1 MVGLEITEFSKNEY
15 KLFRNSHTK
24 AICSVSNYTINDTEM
39 TNVEGLDRN
48 DQLLLGVPG
57 IAWPFLIS
65 GAWCIASSLGFLVL
79 SKYIPIHNH
88 FAFYYIII

>member
-1 MVGLEITEFSKNEY
+1 
-15 KLFRNSHTK
+15 
-24 AICSVSNYTINDTEM
+24 M
-39 TNVEGLDRN
+39 TNVEGLDNN

-79 SKYIPIHNH
+79 SKYMP
-88 FAFYYIII
+88 YIILHSNT